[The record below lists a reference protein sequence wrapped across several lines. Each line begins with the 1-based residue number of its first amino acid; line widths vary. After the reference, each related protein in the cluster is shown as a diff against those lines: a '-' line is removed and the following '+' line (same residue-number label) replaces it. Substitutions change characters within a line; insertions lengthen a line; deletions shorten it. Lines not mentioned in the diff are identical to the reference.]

1 MPGVKGA
8 GGPIPKRSEQT
19 RHRGQKAA
27 GDPVKAPAGTTVG
40 AVEADPSWHPVM
52 RRWFESLAESGQSAF
67 YEASDWAT
75 AAVVAETMSRDLLDG
90 EPVKAA
96 SMAAFLK
103 GCTALLATDGD
114 RRRAALELQRGPVVD
129 EEAGHVEHLTDARL
143 RLAGAG

>member
-27 GDPVKAPAGTTVG
+27 GDPVKAP
-40 AVEADPSWHPVM
+40 
-52 RRWFESLAESGQSAF
+52 
-67 YEASDWAT
+67 T
-75 AAVVAETMSRDLLDG
+75 AAVVAETMSRDLLGG

-96 SMAAFLK
+96 SIAAFLK

>member
-1 MPGVKGA
+1 MSGV
-8 GGPIPKRSEQT
+8 PPKRSDQRRRT
-19 RHRGQKAA
+19 NTPAA
-27 GDPVKAPAGTTVG
+27 GEPVKAPAGPVVSG
-40 AVEADPSWHPVM
+40 VVADPSWHPVM

-96 SMAAFLK
+96 SIAAFLK